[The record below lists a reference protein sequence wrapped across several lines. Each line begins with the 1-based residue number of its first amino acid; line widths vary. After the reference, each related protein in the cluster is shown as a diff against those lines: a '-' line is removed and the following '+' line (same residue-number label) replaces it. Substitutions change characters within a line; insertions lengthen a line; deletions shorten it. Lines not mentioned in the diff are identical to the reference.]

1 MKFDYLQRVTVDA
14 QLDVEDIGQCVILSR
29 NDLGEEWYLLI
40 RTELGFTEVLEYG
53 PAVPDLTIL
62 PFAVNMSYNRFE
74 YNQGK
79 IERTIDRFLNNPK
92 RLITQAEVTDVESL
106 RSNIVNIVDKVF
118 IVDERSTTD
127 EE

>member
-92 RLITQAEVTDVESL
+92 RLITQAEVTDVESI
-106 RSNIVNIVDKVF
+106 RNNIVNIVDKVF